1 MSPSLLPHMLRSMRS
16 MCSIKSL
23 SYPLDHLLPRLGA
36 PHRIHRRDVHH
47 VYYAIQAVLRSCLE
61 RHLVRVGVVAMPV
74 IVGTVIMLVVVAV
87 GFVLAAHPGVGDG
100 LVLRNMEV
108 EMSSGGYQ
116 L

>member
-1 MSPSLLPHMLRSMRS
+1 
-16 MCSIKSL
+16 
-23 SYPLDHLLPRLGA
+23 
-36 PHRIHRRDVHH
+36 
-47 VYYAIQAVLRSCLE
+47 
-61 RHLVRVGVVAMPV
+61 MPV